1 MAFLTDT
8 LARAAFKRTLG
19 KGHTSG
25 SKDLSNEAE
34 TSFITIAA
42 RDIFA
47 DRIPTTPASAIAAG
61 VSTSLVS
68 LTLTLDPSS
77 NGKAYLASIATV
89 SGSPLE
95 GKINPRT
102 GAPFADTDRVGFL
115 IPPQYGTDFR
125 AILKNNGTEI
135 APSSAQDWFIDYVAG
150 IVTSEDNLSLVN
162 GTLEAYVYNG
172 RYLDSVVITHDLF
185 TTQADGYGV
194 FAKGPGG
201 TDGYSIVT
209 NNVGIGTTT
218 PSEKLTISTSAN
230 GGIAINNSS
239 TNDPTLKF
247 KLLNVDTFIAGIDN
261 SDGDKF
267 KIERGSLL
275 GTNNDIVVNSTDG
288 YVGLN
293 VSLPTQRLHLNGSL
307 RVGINNSETIISDSD
322 LALGSEGSLLLVS
335 DSSSITGTPSGD
347 IIFGAGSANAAS
359 NATFA
364 SMFPASVPRREYM
377 RIRASDG
384 YVGIGTTIPST
395 NGRLTIANGN
405 LSLLSGGV
413 SVTGGNYIINNDNA
427 YVGMDSQNN
436 LFWSNTTGD
445 GVLNFKSSGFINID
459 SNNNDADTKALFIGK
474 NQSGSATSSNL
485 VTIQEAGRVGIGTTN
500 PDFKLTLHGSSGG
513 ATTFKANG
521 ILLRATN
528 TSSAGEAVVAWQSD
542 GPGNIAANY
551 WMAGIDDTVSGLNFG
566 YGTTFTNTSMIM
578 HIGTDGYV
586 GIGTTTP
593 KAKMNV
599 YDGYDSPTQ
608 TDFTQNLHSPG
619 FLVTSDYVSGNFTPG
634 LFWST
639 QDDNNT
645 KPKAGIYTKLTASGS
660 YLYFGTS
667 NSYATGITNDAMVI
681 RYDGNVGIGTTNP
694 AYNLHIGAGTVT
706 NSAQSK
712 VALTNV
718 TNNQRAA
725 FVAKA
730 LDSGGVA
737 VESIYEASGT
747 EQRVILGA
755 ATNHEVQLRTNNT
768 VRQTWLTTGEV
779 GIGVTNPTERLE
791 VSNGSSAVDIFVAKE
806 NTTNVFVLAD
816 GMSAPSAN
824 NSILTGATTAIA
836 SWKTPQDLDLAVRL
850 STYIHFEDFL
860 LAEGHTGASLT
871 NNEILSNGYL
881 VKNSGATVDARS
893 SGSVTLN
900 HPGVVDMSVLTLN
913 NYASLMWGGG
923 SSFTVDTGQVFK
935 LVGYFDIR
943 TLNGADDQKFVFGVT
958 SSITGDPG
966 VIGTSDVVLIYDNTS
981 SNWRSSVNGVLH
993 TSSFTVA
1000 TGWNKL
1006 EIQFTGGGSTVSFT
1020 INGSIYSRGSVTL
1033 PSATTDL
1040 YIWCGIKK
1048 VNGST
1053 TTFTIG
1059 VDCIGFSISNITRG

>member
-34 TSFITIAA
+34 ASFITIAA

-47 DRIPTTPASAIAAG
+47 DRIPTTPASAITAG

-77 NGKAYLASIATV
+77 NGKAYLASITTV
-89 SGSPLE
+89 SGSPLA
-95 GKINPRT
+95 GKTNPRT

-115 IPPQYGTDFR
+115 IPPQYGADFR
-125 AILKNNGTEI
+125 AILKNNGTEV

-218 PSEKLTISTSAN
+218 PSEKLTISTSAS

-247 KLLNVDTFIAGIDN
+247 KLSNVDTFIAGIDN

-267 KIERGSLL
+267 KIERGSSL

-307 RVGINNSETIISDSD
+307 RVGFNNSETIISEHD
-322 LALGSEGSLLLVS
+322 LALGSETSLLLVS
-335 DSSSITGTPSGD
+335 DSNSIAGTPSGD
-347 IIFGAGSANAAS
+347 IVFGAGSATAAT

-364 SMFPASVPRREYM
+364 NMFPASVPRLEYM

-395 NGRLTIANGN
+395 NGRLTIASGN

-474 NQSGSATSSNL
+474 NQSGSATTSNL

-500 PDFKLTLHGSSGG
+500 PDFKLTLHGSLGG

-551 WMAGIDDTVSGLNFG
+551 WMAGIDDDVSGLNFG
-566 YGTTFTNTSMIM
+566 YGTTFTNTNMIM

-593 KAKMNV
+593 KAKINV
-599 YDGYDSPTQ
+599 YDGYDSSTQ
-608 TDFTQNLHSPG
+608 TNFTQNLHSPG
-619 FLVTSDYVSGNFTPG
+619 FLVTSDYVNGNFTPG

-639 QDDNNT
+639 QDNNNT
-645 KPKAGIYTKLTASGS
+645 KPKAGIYTKLTNSGS

-667 NSYATGITNDAMVI
+667 KSYATGITNDAMVI
-681 RYDGNVGIGTTNP
+681 GYDGNVGIGTTDP

-706 NSAQSK
+706 NSASSK
-712 VALTNV
+712 VVLTNA
-718 TNNQRAA
+718 TNNRRAA

-730 LDSGGVA
+730 LDSEGIA

-747 EQRVILGA
+747 EQRVILGTV
-755 ATNHEVQLRTNNT
+755 TNHEVQLRTNNT
-768 VRQTWLTTGEV
+768 VRQTWLTTGGV
-779 GIGVTNPTERLE
+779 GIGITNPTERLE

-806 NTTNVFVLAD
+806 NTTRVFVLPDA
-816 GMSAPSAN
+816 MVAPSVSSMILYSTDTSGRAAWGHIN
-824 NSILTGATTAIA
+824 NLRYDR
-836 SWKTPQDLDLAVRL
+836 QDL
-850 STYIHFEDFL
+850 SFYNFEDFVGWDSSTVPWGIY
-860 LAEGHTGASLT
+860 EPFNVGGS
-871 NNEILSNGYL
+871 ISING
-881 VKNSGATVDARS
+881 KDAD
-893 SGSVTLN
+893 
-900 HPGVVDMSVLTLN
+900 HPGVVRMLAGDPSDKLSLKTNDCFYGPSGSQRYDM
-913 NYASLMWGGG
+913 
-923 SSFTVDTGQVFK
+923 QC
-935 LVGYFDIR
+935 LVYFDQVTQTGENWAFKFGLSDNYFAETNGLEEVSIR
-943 TLNGADDQKFVFGVT
+943 IDAGSNSFRAKVIANGIITHNSTIGVT
-958 SSITGDPG
+958 ATANTWYKMSI
-966 VIGTSDVVLIYDNTS
+966 VL
-981 SNWRSSVNGVLH
+981 VNGIAVM
-993 TSSFTVA
+993 
-1000 TGWNKL
+1000 
-1006 EIQFTGGGSTVSFT
+1006 T
-1020 INGSIYSRGSVTL
+1020 INGVVKSTGAVTTPTLGSMQNLISYTKVTGTGNYSCYIDYSSILITGLSR
-1033 PSATTDL
+1033 
-1040 YIWCGIKK
+1040 
-1048 VNGST
+1048 
-1053 TTFTIG
+1053 
-1059 VDCIGFSISNITRG
+1059 